1 MLFSGQNTSALHL
14 FGSKYDPLCMDGK
27 WNLGDQKRFG
37 VVVLLFGGDD
47 AGQTQ
52 QITLFL

>member
-1 MLFSGQNTSALHL
+1 ME
-14 FGSKYDPLCMDGK
+14 DGK

-37 VVVLLFGGDD
+37 VVVLFGGDD

>member
-1 MLFSGQNTSALHL
+1 ME
-14 FGSKYDPLCMDGK
+14 DGK

-37 VVVLLFGGDD
+37 VVVLFGGGDD